1 MNTRIR
7 VRSPRNRSVIGGG
20 ASEKFVAER
29 RTRHDGGDTAE
40 DGGGHVQPRP
50 QVVTVVQQRDALVT
64 ERTHGGECA
73 TETDCE
79 SRAHVRRN
87 DRRSCSDPEDEAEQE
102 GAADV
107 DDERAQR
114 ETARGARLDPP
125 FQAIARERSRD
136 PAERDIEDCHEPNW
150 RGCKLTTIFRT
161 WRPFASL
168 YPNSVPP
175 RVNTRRTSPESAP

>member
-73 TETDCE
+73 AETNCE

-87 DRRSCSDPEDEAEQE
+87 DRRSRGDPEYKAEEE
-102 GAADV
+102 GAAD
-107 DDERAQR
+107 QR
-114 ETARGARLDPP
+114 LLPPRLYTPDRHGSGGHFAGHARGTHNWFLRRIHHHEYVQL
-125 FQAIARERSRD
+125 RERHA
-136 PAERDIEDCHEPNW
+136 AER
-150 RGCKLTTIFRT
+150 R
-161 WRPFASL
+161 
-168 YPNSVPP
+168 
-175 RVNTRRTSPESAP
+175 